1 MMHWDSAN
9 EMHVVYASDNNF
21 AEIMGVSIVSL
32 FENNKDM
39 EKIIIYILDSGINNE
54 NKKNVEKVFKTYN
67 RPKPFWIPA
76 NNINNVLGIEVKQ
89 DRGSISQFARLFI
102 SRVLPNDLG
111 RVLYLD
117 CDILIDK
124 PLDEL
129 WNMDMEGKIIA
140 ALLDPFSPMYRRNLG
155 LKDNDIL
162 FNSGVMLI
170 DFYKWKSENIE
181 DKLLNLIKKYEGMI
195 PQGDQGALGAVLG
208 ESTALI
214 NPKFNAITMFY
225 DFTYENMLIYRK
237 PPYYYS
243 KELIAEARENPV
255 IIHFTTSFLSRR
267 AWFEGSEHPFV
278 EKWNNYKYLSPWKD
292 EPVHKYKDNS
302 RLRKVY
308 VQFYNAIPL
317 WLSVRLSGLLQ
328 AYGRPIRE
336 KIKYKI

>member
-1 MMHWDSAN
+1 MHGNSAN

-32 FENNKDM
+32 LENNKDM
-39 EKIIIYILDSGINNE
+39 GKIIIYILDSGINNE
-54 NKKNVEKVFKTYN
+54 NKKNVEKVFQTYN
-67 RPKPFWIPA
+67 RPKPLWIPA
-76 NNINNVLGIEVKQ
+76 ININNVLGIEVKQ

-102 SRVLPNDLG
+102 SRVLPNDLE

-129 WNMDMEGKIIA
+129 WNMDMQDKIIA
-140 ALLDPFSPMYRRNLG
+140 ALLDPFSPLYRKNLG

-170 DFYKWKSENIE
+170 DFKKWKSENIE
-181 DKLLNLIKKYEGMI
+181 DQLLNLIKKYNGMI
-195 PQGDQGALGAVLG
+195 PQGDQGALGAILG
-208 ESTALI
+208 GNTALL

-243 KELIAEARENPV
+243 KELITEARKNPV

-267 AWFEGSEHPFV
+267 AWIEGSKHPFTG
-278 EKWNNYKYLSPWKD
+278 KWIEYKGLSPWKD
-292 EPVHKYKDNS
+292 KPVHKYIEKRS
-302 RLRKVY
+302 VKEVY
-308 VQFYNAIPL
+308 VQLYKVMPL
-317 WLSVRLSGLLQ
+317 WISVRLSGILQ
-328 AYGRPIRE
+328 AYGRPIKE